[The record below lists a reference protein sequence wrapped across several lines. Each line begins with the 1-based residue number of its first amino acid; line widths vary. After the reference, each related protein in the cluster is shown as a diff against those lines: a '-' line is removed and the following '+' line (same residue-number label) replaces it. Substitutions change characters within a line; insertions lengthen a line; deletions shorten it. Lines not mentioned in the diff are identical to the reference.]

1 MTHVALHTPDTA
13 LWHALVG
20 EAEAASGCTLGSET
34 EGYLVTTL
42 MRFLGKMGNGSE
54 KHHASMDLLDDFLD
68 TGRLRYGN
76 IQEVADQCLIYAG
89 LFPDYADQKK
99 LPINH
104 FVELGRG
111 AYAELAG
118 SSKDN
123 LYAKLSHDFVKLI
136 DVLQSLREL
145 DDGYCCLAPMQ
156 AYELWA
162 STGSR
167 NAKKALESFT
177 GSVPVRQDIYTIH

>member
-1 MTHVALHTPDTA
+1 MRHVTLHTSDTA

-20 EAEAASGCTLGSET
+20 EAQAASGFTLGEET
-34 EGYLVTTL
+34 EGYLVRTL
-42 MRFLGKMGNGSE
+42 MRFIGQMGKSND
-54 KHHASMDLLDDFLD
+54 KHHDAMDLLDDFLK
-68 TGRLRYGN
+68 TGRIRYGN

-89 LFPDYADQKK
+89 LFPDYAEHKK

-111 AYAELAG
+111 AYAELSG
-118 SSKDN
+118 GKNDN
-123 LYAKLSHDFVKLI
+123 IYAQLSHEFVKLM

-145 DDGYCCLAPMQ
+145 DDGFCCLAPLQ

-162 STGSR
+162 GTGSR
-167 NAKKALESFT
+167 NAKKSLENFT
-177 GSVPVRQDIYTIH
+177 GSIPVMTHSHTIQ